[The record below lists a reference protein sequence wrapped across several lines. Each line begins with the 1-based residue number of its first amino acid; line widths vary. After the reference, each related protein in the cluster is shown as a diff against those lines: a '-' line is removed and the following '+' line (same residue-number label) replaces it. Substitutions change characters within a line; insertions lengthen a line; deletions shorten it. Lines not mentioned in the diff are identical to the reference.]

1 VTTTKKPEKKRIYK
15 PKKSASE
22 LFNDSIKVQKP
33 SDRGIENAYLA
44 KVEEKLNGWPAQSEY
59 AGEKA
64 KVILTIQTNGR
75 FTFKVV
81 TESANPDF
89 NEGLIAY
96 LKQLQKFGF
105 GPHNGGRAY
114 SIDVEFLAT
123 E

>member
-1 VTTTKKPEKKRIYK
+1 M
-15 PKKSASE
+15 
-22 LFNDSIKVQKP
+22 FNNSIKVQKP

-64 KVILTIQTNGR
+64 KVSLKIQSNGR
-75 FTFKVV
+75 FTFKVI
-81 TESANPDF
+81 TGSANPDF

-96 LKQLQKFGF
+96 LEQLQKFGF
-105 GPHNGGRAY
+105 GPHKGGRVY
-114 SIDVEFLAT
+114 SIDVEFVAT